1 MPRPHTVTDEQ
12 KTRAIELRKSGYTL
26 REVQSEVG
34 VSIGH
39 LSRLFRAAGVTGD
52 TSRTVEASLARWEA
66 SRAAMYDLLSDLL
79 DDAASLRERMFESYD
94 QWISTPDGPVKV
106 TLPEPPLGEVAKL
119 SEALRR
125 TLVEVNKLQAELDR
139 GSDTDRTRGILQDLF
154 EGFKMVA
161 ALAEP
166 DNNPGT
172 YDSDYDVNTDP
183 EQQQ

>member
-1 MPRPHTVTDEQ
+1 MPRPNTVTDEQ

-26 REVQSEVG
+26 REIQSEVN

-52 TSRTVEASLARWEA
+52 STRTVEASLARFEA
-66 SRAAMYDLLSDLL
+66 ARAAMYDLLSDLL
-79 DDAASLRERMFESYD
+79 DDAASLRERMFEPYE
-94 QWISTPDGPVKV
+94 QWVTTADGPAKV

-139 GSDTDRTRGILQDLF
+139 GSDLDKTRSFLGDLF

-166 DNNPGT
+166 INGDGT
-172 YDSDYDVNTDP
+172 YDSDYNIETDP
-183 EQQQ
+183 EQR